1 MRASRQPLKHSSC
14 MSGTI
19 FQLIQCTATAPRG
32 RLRTTCWR
40 EESGRRWRGQAG
52 CGRWH
57 DGWTQSYTVLG
68 TARPSGSV
76 EEGTVLALRF
86 SSSRRIV
93 LHLLC
98 SSPADLL
105 DANSIRARRG
115 VRAVH
120 EWISFLHGMA
130 CVAWRGAKRK
140 RRAQAGSVASQLVA
154 ATPGTE
160 ITHCFTFSR

>member
-1 MRASRQPLKHSSC
+1 MRASRQPLNHSPC

-76 EEGTVLALRF
+76 EEGTVLAPRF
-86 SSSRRIV
+86 SSSSRMV
-93 LHLLC
+93 LYLFF
-98 SSPADLL
+98 SGPTDLL
-105 DANSIRARRG
+105 DA
-115 VRAVH
+115 
-120 EWISFLHGMA
+120 
-130 CVAWRGAKRK
+130 K
-140 RRAQAGSVASQLVA
+140 
-154 ATPGTE
+154 
-160 ITHCFTFSR
+160 

>member
-14 MSGTI
+14 MSDSRL
-19 FQLIQCTATAPRG
+19 QLIQCTATSPRG

-57 DGWTQSYTVLG
+57 DGWTRSYTVLG

-86 SSSRRIV
+86 SSSFRIV

-98 SSPADLL
+98 SNPTDLL
-105 DANSIRARRG
+105 DANSIPARSG
-115 VRAVH
+115 EISVR
-120 EWISFLHGMA
+120 ESISFSHGMA
-130 CVAWRGAKRK
+130 CVARKGTKPEAAREAESVDFQLGAWRTGI
-140 RRAQAGSVASQLVA
+140 SS
-154 ATPGTE
+154 
-160 ITHCFTFSR
+160 THKARV

>member
-76 EEGTVLALRF
+76 EEGTVLAPHF
-86 SSSRRIV
+86 SSSFPNGFVPPV
-93 LHLLC
+93 LE
-98 SSPADLL
+98 PYG
-105 DANSIRARRG
+105 SI
-115 VRAVH
+115 
-120 EWISFLHGMA
+120 
-130 CVAWRGAKRK
+130 
-140 RRAQAGSVASQLVA
+140 
-154 ATPGTE
+154 
-160 ITHCFTFSR
+160 

>member
-105 DANSIRARRG
+105 DANSIPARRG
-115 VRAVH
+115 VRAVL
-120 EWISFLHGMA
+120 EWISFLHGPWHGL
-130 CVAWRGAKRK
+130 CGLWRGVERCKTKRK
-140 RRAQAGSVASQLVA
+140 RRAQAGSVDFQ
-154 ATPGTE
+154 
-160 ITHCFTFSR
+160 

>member
-14 MSGTI
+14 MSDSRL
-19 FQLIQCTATAPRG
+19 QLIQGTATSPRG

-68 TARPSGSV
+68 TARPFRSV

-93 LHLLC
+93 LHLLSLRPRC
-98 SSPADLL
+98 PLE
-105 DANSIRARRG
+105 G
-115 VRAVH
+115 
-120 EWISFLHGMA
+120 G
-130 CVAWRGAKRK
+130 
-140 RRAQAGSVASQLVA
+140 
-154 ATPGTE
+154 
-160 ITHCFTFSR
+160 

>member
-68 TARPSGSV
+68 TARPFRSV

-86 SSSRRIV
+86 SSSSRIV

-98 SSPADLL
+98 SSPTDLF
-105 DANSIRARRG
+105 DANSIPARRG
-115 VRAVH
+115 VRAVQ
-120 EWISFLHGMA
+120 ESISFLHGMP
-130 CVAWRGAKRK
+130 CVAWRGVKRK
-140 RRAQAGSVASQLVA
+140 RRAQAGSVDFQLVA
-154 ATPGTE
+154 ATPQSE
-160 ITHCFTFSR
+160 ITHNW

>member
-14 MSGTI
+14 MPGTI

-57 DGWTQSYTVLG
+57 DGWTQSYTLLG
-68 TARPSGSV
+68 TARPFRSV

-105 DANSIRARRG
+105 DANSIPARRG
-115 VRAVH
+115 VRAVQ
-120 EWISFLHGMA
+120 ESISFLHGMA
-130 CVAWRGAKRK
+130 CVARRGVKPEAA
-140 RRAQAGSVASQLVA
+140 RASRICRFSISGR
-154 ATPGTE
+154 ATWKAP
-160 ITHCFTFSR
+160 HP